1 MWNKGVKERKKEK
14 NEDVKMENMM
24 DDDGGMKIVRWK
36 KKLEVIMKDN
46 MLGEMM
52 QDVEEMMKGQIGM
65 IK

>member
-24 DDDGGMKIVRWK
+24 DDEGGMKIVRWK